1 LHTRKIVAKVVIMKV
16 IIPVLLLMTMPLQAE
31 VFKTVTPDG
40 EVIYSDV
47 KTSGSKQMNVP
58 EPQTYTPVPVPVQ
71 QAVNEQEEADN
82 AIYKSLVIDS
92 PVNEETVRDNQG
104 NIELL
109 ISSTP
114 ALIRTDGHRIVYYLD
129 GKQHG
134 RRTVDTRKVFT
145 NVDRGEHILTVA
157 IVDTNDAVII
167 ESQPVKV
174 FLHRASVQHRFNP
187 MNPNNP
193 NKAAKTPSP

>member
-1 LHTRKIVAKVVIMKV
+1 MKV
-16 IIPVLLLMTMPLQAE
+16 IIPLLLLIAMPLQAE

-58 EPQTYTPVPVPVQ
+58 EPQTYTPAPLPPPESDP
-71 QAVNEQEEADN
+71 AVSEQEAAN
-82 AIYKSLVIDS
+82 AIYKSLVIDL
-92 PVNEETVRDNQG
+92 PANEETIRDNQG

-109 ISSTP
+109 VSSKP
-114 ALIRTDGHRIVYYLD
+114 GLIRTDGHRIVYYLD
-129 GKQHG
+129 GEPHG
-134 RRTVDTRKVFT
+134 RRTIDTRKVFT
-145 NVDRGEHILTVA
+145 NVDRGEHILSVA

-193 NKAAKTPSP
+193 NKKPNTPNKAAKTTSP

>member
-1 LHTRKIVAKVVIMKV
+1 MKV
-16 IIPVLLLMTMPLQAE
+16 IIPLLLLIAMPLQAE

-58 EPQTYTPVPVPVQ
+58 EPQTYTPVPLPQTVQ
-71 QAVNEQEEADN
+71 DAVSEQEADSV
-82 AIYKSLVIDS
+82 IYKRLVIDT
-92 PVNEETVRDNQG
+92 PVNEETIRDNQG

-109 ISSTP
+109 ISSEP
-114 ALIRTDGHRIVYYLD
+114 ELIRTDGHRIVYYLD
-129 GKQHG
+129 GKKHG
-134 RRTVDTRKVFT
+134 RRTIDTRKVFT
-145 NVDRGEHILTVA
+145 NVERGEHILTVA
-157 IVDTNDAVII
+157 IVDTNNAVIL

-174 FLHRASVQHRFNP
+174 FLHRASVQQRFNP

-193 NKAAKTPSP
+193 NKAAKKTNP

>member
-1 LHTRKIVAKVVIMKV
+1 MKV
-16 IIPVLLLMTMPLQAE
+16 IIPILLLIAMPLQAE

-58 EPQTYTPVPVPVQ
+58 EPQTYTPVPLPQPVQ
-71 QAVNEQEEADN
+71 EAVSEQEADD
-82 AIYKSLVIDS
+82 AIYKRLVIDT
-92 PVNEETVRDNQG
+92 PVNEETIRDNQG

-109 ISSTP
+109 ISTEP
-114 ALIRTDGHRIVYYLD
+114 ELIRTDGHRFVYYLD
-129 GKQHG
+129 GEPHG
-134 RRTVDTRKVFT
+134 RRTIDTRRVLT
-145 NVDRGEHILTVA
+145 NVERGEHILSVA
-157 IVDTNDAVII
+157 IVDTNNAVII

-174 FLHRASVQHRFNP
+174 FLHRASVQQRFNP

-193 NKAAKTPSP
+193 NKKPNIPNVPAKTTSP